1 MTHNRIG
8 HGPDPA
14 NDKAILSD
22 LLLLEQSAHQCRS
35 TANTELQTPT
45 GADCAQLCAQD
56 LPFDIG
62 DALTWFHLLGHEP
75 WGAETRSRAIP
86 RKGLSGAA
94 IKGTVE
100 QDCESYSGYQA
111 DQKGIYAV
119 VNKGGDDSASI
130 DSGVALFG
138 EWDDITIAEQIA
150 KPSELGLPEPTFR
163 VYTGGKSVHTFWTL
177 EQPIEP
183 VRWQQLM
190 NRLIQHLGS
199 DKNCN
204 GLARCMRLPG
214 GWHIDKNGVFGERS
228 SIIDITDQRYRA
240 EIFERLLPEITVPAS
255 RPRKVFTGKDS
266 TLTDIAS
273 ALDCIPRRVAGQG
286 SYNLH
291 RNLAWAVKDACLNAG
306 YTDEVAIDL
315 IEAWSP
321 SKQCGWNVR
330 QIVHSG
336 GGQITAGT
344 LFHHATQNGWR
355 RHG

>member
-14 NDKAILSD
+14 KDEAILSD
-22 LLLLEQSAHQCRS
+22 LLYSQQSAHQCRS
-35 TANTELQTPT
+35 IAKTELQTPT
-45 GADCAQLCAQD
+45 GADGAQKCAQD

-62 DALTWFHLLGHEP
+62 DALTWCHLLGHEP

-183 VRWQQLM
+183 DRWQLLM

-199 DKNCN
+199 DRNCN

-228 SIIDITDQRYRA
+228 SIIDITDQRYRRFTASVAFSSASPCHGDQRRFIGSAAFEDGLFA
-240 EIFERLLPEITVPAS
+240 EFNYSLTLII
-255 RPRKVFTGKDS
+255 S
-266 TLTDIAS
+266 TQQPL
-273 ALDCIPRRVAGQG
+273 
-286 SYNLH
+286 
-291 RNLAWAVKDACLNAG
+291 
-306 YTDEVAIDL
+306 
-315 IEAWSP
+315 
-321 SKQCGWNVR
+321 
-330 QIVHSG
+330 
-336 GGQITAGT
+336 
-344 LFHHATQNGWR
+344 
-355 RHG
+355 